1 MCFFSKMA
9 KYYEKYPKYVVS
21 SKKWQNMGKNIVK
34 LIQKSFKICLF
45 LIYFQTRKPR
55 VLAPGF
61 RVRVYTLKTR
71 DPGFGFP
78 GLRPLIRKCVKMVI

>member
-1 MCFFSKMA
+1 MR
-9 KYYEKYPKYVVS
+9 
-21 SKKWQNMGKNIVK
+21 KNIVK

-61 RVRVYTLKTR
+61 RVRVYTLKTQ
-71 DPGFGFP
+71 DPRFGFP
-78 GLRPLIRKCVKMVI
+78 GLRPLVPNILSLVEKGINTILEMNHEY